1 MGSQLE
7 LLRALP
13 PWLAPGRSPLYLSP
27 GQFSLACATLLES
40 QDSHLVPEEVC
51 GSRISW
57 RQRKPPPFA
66 YLDFAKRTGDHRIT
80 DVWIL
85 ACYGQYFNTCKC
97 AEFSWTTFFSLSNM
111 VVSPLAEPA
120 RLEPVLQFSLQ
131 CRLLRQMSHAET

>member
-85 ACYGQYFNTCKC
+85 ACYGQYFNTKHVPVPGP
-97 AEFSWTTFFSLSNM
+97 AMST
-111 VVSPLAEPA
+111 SPVAA
-120 RLEPVLQFSLQ
+120 G
-131 CRLLRQMSHAET
+131 A